1 MAYPSRGIPAPQV
14 LETTYM
20 GGFKHDNIK
29 DINMHGLFEFLKPNA
44 VNKSQGRTKQQR
56 ELYAHVAKWLCN
68 ICTQC
73 PG

>member
-29 DINMHGLFEFLKPNA
+29 DVNMHGSFEFLKPNA
-44 VNKSQGRTKQQR
+44 VNKSQGRTKQ
-56 ELYAHVAKWLCN
+56 
-68 ICTQC
+68 
-73 PG
+73 